1 MNLAVVDW
9 GGIPDGILFPV
20 GQRWFETKRVLLFVN
35 NVAWRAPILKVTMPY
50 LPQYREDPFTVA
62 HTVLCHAYCSHNRVE
77 FHTIFLEVQF
87 LARHSVTKE
96 YPFLSITRYNSP
108 RAVAFGSGPKKA

>member
-20 GQRWFETKRVLLFVN
+20 RQRWFETKRVLLFVN

-50 LPQYREDPFTVA
+50 LPQYRKDPFTVV
-62 HTVLCHAYCSHNRVE
+62 HTQSSAVCTA
-77 FHTIFLEVQF
+77 
-87 LARHSVTKE
+87 VTTE
-96 YPFLSITRYNSP
+96 LSDRS
-108 RAVAFGSGPKKA
+108 